1 MKKSRF
7 ILMILCVAS
16 LLGCSSTDI
25 SVYEKNQPKF
35 VLEDFFSGKLT
46 AHGILKNRQGEV
58 IRYFNADLFA
68 SWQSGVGRLEE
79 TFLFDDGEA
88 QERIWTLTPTE
99 AGGYVAKANDVVGA
113 GEVKIAGNAL
123 FMNYELLVPYD
134 GDLLQINVD
143 DRMYL
148 VNENTIINES
158 VMKKF
163 GFEVGYLTIV
173 ITKE

>member
-7 ILMILCVAS
+7 ILMIIFVAS
-16 LLGCSSTDI
+16 LLGCSSPDI

-35 VLEDFFSGKLT
+35 LLENFFSGKLT

-58 IRYFNADLFA
+58 IRYFNADLLGH
-68 SWQSGVGRLEE
+68 WQSGVGRLEE
-79 TFLFDDGEA
+79 TFLFDDGEE
-88 QERIWTLTPTE
+88 QERVWTLTPTG
-99 AGGYVAKANDVVGA
+99 AGGYIAKANDVVGA
-113 GEVKIAGNAL
+113 GEVSMSGNAL

-134 GDLLQINVD
+134 GDVVQINVD

-148 VNENTIINES
+148 VNEKTVINES
-158 VMKKF
+158 VMTKF